1 MPPDDRDP
9 ELDDLDTL
17 NPDDASDPETLDT
30 EDNPDDFDDDADQP
44 GDTDTGDEPDA
55 LAAPDDQTRRDAR
68 TEDVAGR
75 ATKRIQALNQRAR
88 EAERREKEAND
99 RLNEMLRVRR
109 ETATQ
114 QPTGES
120 AAQRAE
126 RRSRLTPEER
136 ITEDLRESE
145 QRLNGQLQQ
154 SQLVAWETSDRT
166 LFETKAINSPAH
178 RRWKDRVE
186 AEVQKLKERG
196 QVGVARESILAYL
209 LGKAVLDQQEKKG
222 GGKRRDEAKRRIERN
237 TTRPGAP
244 RSDTSQQRRG
254 GKSLEER
261 LSNVSL

>member
-44 GDTDTGDEPDA
+44 GDTGDEPDLRA
-55 LAAPDDQTRRDAR
+55 QGTEDDTGTPAGDRQQQPSRRDR
-68 TEDVAGR
+68 
-75 ATKRIQALNQRAR
+75 RIETLAQRAR